1 MINVYYYSANI
12 PPPFAPRPG
21 RAQDAGSTLSLERRT
36 VFSGHEFA
44 YTKALLEKVKRG
56 GCMGYAGSSRGMG
69 GFFLCFFT
77 DCIYE
82 PSDRIRHCGIAY
94 EPWASSSRMG
104 FGINL
109 YCITYGQDMA
119 ATLRELFRYL

>member
-1 MINVYYYSANI
+1 
-12 PPPFAPRPG
+12 
-21 RAQDAGSTLSLERRT
+21 
-36 VFSGHEFA
+36 
-44 YTKALLEKVKRG
+44 
-56 GCMGYAGSSRGMG
+56 MGYDGSSRGMG
-69 GFFLCFFT
+69 GFFWVFVT

-104 FGINL
+104 FGLNL

-119 ATLRELFRYL
+119 ATLRELFRYLGKKGKRRQRRFLLQIDLCVCGVCIAEHSIGGKENGEDILK